1 MLQVLKQIRDTGV
14 AGEGEPLLS
23 GKFIM
28 RPVAQGRFLRMLTRT
43 PRDTFRGLQLK
54 LQWRHPCPLM

>member
-1 MLQVLKQIRDTGV
+1 MLQVLKQTRDSGM
-14 AGEGEPLLS
+14 AGEGELLLS
-23 GKFIM
+23 RKFVM

-54 LQWRHPCPLM
+54 LQWRHSRPLM